1 MNNKLFCVL
10 IVVVTL
16 STIFGCA
23 ESKSVEELRKEFDGV
38 FFLDGKRYGEPKKSL
53 HYIVFDQDST
63 YIHTYIYNGDTL
75 SHTGKWE
82 IVCYKES
89 NEIHFWVNDWIP
101 YGKDPNRDYL
111 VNPYIQILG
120 GNKNS
125 DYLALRFHIDCGY
138 EFEKIS
144 SYQAKKIGIKE

>member
-1 MNNKLFCVL
+1 MNNKIFCVL

-38 FFLDGKRYGEPKKSL
+38 FLLDGKRYGEPQKSL
-53 HYIVFDQDST
+53 HYIVFAQDST
-63 YIHTYIYNGDTL
+63 YIHTYICDGDTL
-75 SHTGKWE
+75 SHKGKWGIGNVE
-82 IVCYKES
+82 YGIYFRVR
-89 NEIHFWVNDWIP
+89 DWIP
-101 YGKDPNRDYL
+101 YGEDPNRDL
-111 VNPYIQILG
+111 NLNPHIQILG

-144 SYQAKKIGIKE
+144 SHQAKKLGIVY

>member
-10 IVVVTL
+10 IVVVVL

-38 FFLDGKRYGEPKKSL
+38 FLLDGKRYNEPHNSL
-53 HYIVFDQDST
+53 HYIVFAQDST
-63 YIHTYIYNGDTL
+63 YIHKFICNGDTL
-75 SHTGKWE
+75 SHIGKWK
-82 IVCYKES
+82 IGSYKDGR
-89 NEIHFWVNDWIP
+89 IFFWVTDWIP
-101 YGKDPNRDYL
+101 YGNDPNRDL
-111 VNPYIQILG
+111 HLNPGIQILG

-125 DYLALRFHIDCGY
+125 DYLALRCHIDCGY

-144 SYQAKKIGIKE
+144 SYQANKLGIVY

>member
-16 STIFGCA
+16 PTIFGCA

-38 FFLDGKRYGEPKKSL
+38 FLLDGKRYGEPQKSL
-53 HYIVFDQDST
+53 HYIVFAQDST
-63 YIHTYIYNGDTL
+63 YIHTYICDGDTL
-75 SHTGKWE
+75 SHIGKWK
-82 IVCYKES
+82 IGSYKDGR
-89 NEIHFWVNDWIP
+89 IFFWVTDWIP
-101 YGKDPNRDYL
+101 YGKDPNRDSHL
-111 VNPYIQILG
+111 NPGIQILG
-120 GNKNS
+120 GYKNS

-144 SYQAKKIGIKE
+144 SDQAKKLGIKE

>member
-23 ESKSVEELRKEFDGV
+23 ERKSVEELRKEFDGV
-38 FFLDGKRYGEPKKSL
+38 FLLDAIFYHEPTNSL
-53 HYIVFDQDST
+53 HYIVFAQNST
-63 YIHTYIYNGDTL
+63 YIHKYIYNGDTL
-75 SHTGKWE
+75 SHIGKWRIGSYE
-82 IVCYKES
+82 DGGIFFRVT
-89 NEIHFWVNDWIP
+89 DWIP
-101 YGKDPNRDYL
+101 YGKDPNRDSHL
-111 VNPYIQILG
+111 NPGIQILG
-120 GNKNS
+120 GYKNS

-144 SYQAKKIGIKE
+144 SDQAKKLGIVY

>member
-10 IVVVTL
+10 IVVVVL

-75 SHTGKWE
+75 SHTGKWK

-89 NEIHFWVNDWIP
+89 NEIHFWVSDWIP

-111 VNPYIQILG
+111 VKFSHMLY
-120 GNKNS
+120 
-125 DYLALRFHIDCGY
+125 
-138 EFEKIS
+138 
-144 SYQAKKIGIKE
+144 